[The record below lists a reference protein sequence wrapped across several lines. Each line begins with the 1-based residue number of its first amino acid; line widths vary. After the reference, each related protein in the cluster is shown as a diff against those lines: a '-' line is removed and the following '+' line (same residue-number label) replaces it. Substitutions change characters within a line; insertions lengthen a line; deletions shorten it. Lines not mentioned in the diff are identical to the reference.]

1 MESTPEKIAKL
12 DGRYCPQAFHFV
24 YEGLGYTVKELK
36 DSPGHVSGQILA
48 EGLRR
53 LALERWGK
61 LALLVLES
69 WKVTC
74 TRDFGEI
81 VYALI
86 EYEWMSAMPSDTIE
100 DFDDVYSFSKTFQ
113 DDFSF

>member
-1 MESTPEKIAKL
+1 MKPTPEEIAKL
-12 DGRYCPQAFHFV
+12 DGRYCPEAFHFV
-24 YEGLGYTVKELK
+24 YEGLGYTVKEFK
-36 DSPGHVSGQILA
+36 DSPGHVSGQVLS

-61 LALLVLES
+61 LTLLVLES

-86 EYEWMSAMPSDTIE
+86 EHDKDA
-100 DFDDVYSFSKTFQ
+100 
-113 DDFSF
+113 

>member
-1 MESTPEKIAKL
+1 M
-12 DGRYCPQAFHFV
+12 
-24 YEGLGYTVKELK
+24 YEGLGYTVKEFK
-36 DSPGHVSGQILA
+36 DSPGHVSGQVLC

-53 LALERWGK
+53 LALQRWGR

-81 VYALI
+81 VYTLI
-86 EYEWMSAMPSDTIE
+86 DYEWMSAMPTDTIG
-100 DFDDVYSFSKTFQ
+100 DFDDVYSFSAAFKDGFM
-113 DDFSF
+113 F